1 MENKNLKK
9 MTITASI
16 AAAVLV
22 IVLIVSVIITVN
34 RKLTLLQDTITI
46 ELGTVNELTLKPEDF
61 FKIDDTSEVS
71 FDVSKVDLTTVGDY
85 KAYANFNGQK
95 FTIKVIVTD
104 TTAPVVTLKERY
116 IFTNNIATLEDFSS
130 MIEIIKEPSEYT
142 TKLIRFEKE
151 DVLCELND
159 LALEN
164 LVEKISLPGDASK
177 LKILGSADIPTEQG
191 IYRSVLEIADVHG
204 NTSYEEIFVI
214 LDTTGA
220 LITEVED
227 LVYYVDAEDKLGEE
241 PELDYSLY
249 SAVDDVD
256 GYLTSDDL
264 TIELTLQD
272 EDAHEWITNVSYT
285 DRAGNESL
293 GEFLITVKV
302 DADNASNNGG
312 GNNAG
317 GGNSGNGG
325 NTGNGGSNTGT
336 GNGGGST
343 GGVTGYDP
351 ADTNRDGVV
360 DMEEGNAYMSPEKQA
375 CIDAGY
381 GVVVS
386 FDGGSR
392 YMLVTPYD
400 GYVNGVHG
408 MEILSNYLSER
419 GLTGTIGSHSSDS
432 DMGMIWFIAYDFRE
446 VVTEEDEGFWQ

>member
-9 MTITASI
+9 MTKPASI
-16 AAAVLV
+16 VAVVLV
-22 IVLIVSVIITVN
+22 VVLIVGVIIA
-34 RKLTLLQDTITI
+34 
-46 ELGTVNELTLKPEDF
+46 F
-61 FKIDDTSEVS
+61 
-71 FDVSKVDLTTVGDY
+71 SK
-85 KAYANFNGQK
+85 K
-95 FTIKVIVTD
+95 FTPPQDQGTVTD

-116 IFTNNIATLEDFSS
+116 IFTNDIAALEDFSS
-130 MIEIIKEPSEYT
+130 IIETIEESSEYT

-164 LVEKISLPGDASK
+164 LVEKISLPGDASQ

-227 LVYYVDAEDKLGEE
+227 LVYYVDSEDKLDTE

-272 EDAHEWITNVSYT
+272 EDTHEWITNVSYT

-343 GGVTGYDP
+343 NDGGSTGGVTGYDP

-360 DMEEGNAYMSPEKQA
+360 DGEEAMAHIAPDEQA

-381 GVVVS
+381 NVVVS
-386 FDGGSR
+386 FNGGSY
-392 YMLVTPYD
+392 YMVLTAE
-400 GYVNGVHG
+400 GGTLG
-408 MEILSNYLSER
+408 MEILNNYLSEQ
-419 GLTGTIGSHSSDS
+419 GLTGTIAGHSSNES
-432 DMGMIWFIAYDFRE
+432 YGHWYKAYDIHE
-446 VVTEEDEGFWQ
+446 IMTEEDEGFWQ

>member
-360 DMEEGNAYMSPEKQA
+360 DGEEGCAYIDSDEQT

-381 GVVVS
+381 GVIVS

-392 YMLVTPYD
+392 YMVFTPYG

-419 GLTGTIGSHSSDS
+419 GLTGSIGIHSSNEDYGHWYS
-432 DMGMIWFIAYDFRE
+432 ATDIRE
-446 VVTEEDEGFWQ
+446 IVTEEDEGFWQ

>member
-9 MTITASI
+9 MTKPASI
-16 AAAVLV
+16 VAVVLV
-22 IVLIVSVIITVN
+22 VVLIVGVIIA
-34 RKLTLLQDTITI
+34 
-46 ELGTVNELTLKPEDF
+46 F
-61 FKIDDTSEVS
+61 
-71 FDVSKVDLTTVGDY
+71 SK
-85 KAYANFNGQK
+85 K
-95 FTIKVIVTD
+95 FTPPQDQGTVTD

-116 IFTNNIATLEDFSS
+116 IFTNDIAALEDFSS
-130 MIEIIKEPSEYT
+130 IIETIEESSEYT

-164 LVEKISLPGDASK
+164 LVEKISLPADASK

-220 LITEVED
+220 VITEVED
-227 LVYYVDAEDKLGEE
+227 LVYYVDAEDKLDTE

-249 SAVDDVD
+249 SAIDDVD

-325 NTGNGGSNTGT
+325 NTGNGGSTND
-336 GNGGGST
+336 GGST

-360 DMEEGNAYMSPEKQA
+360 DGEEAMAHIAPDEQA

-381 GVVVS
+381 NVVVS
-386 FDGGSR
+386 FNGGSY
-392 YMLVTPYD
+392 YMVLTAE
-400 GYVNGVHG
+400 GGTLG
-408 MEILSNYLSER
+408 MEILNNYLSEQ
-419 GLTGTIGSHSSDS
+419 GLTGTIAGHSSNES
-432 DMGMIWFIAYDFRE
+432 YGHWYKAYDIHE
-446 VVTEEDEGFWQ
+446 IMTEEDEGFWQ